1 MQILSYRTG
10 FSEEVFENV
19 KRVLAGKIPMNALNK
34 SQAMVPKD
42 CTVINNPVGSASVSW
57 FERDGKVLVSMPG
70 VPQEM
75 TAVMTES
82 VLPKLHERFQT
93 DVIMHQ
99 TFLVQHYPE
108 SVLAENWNRGRVLCQ
123 NVSNWHICLSWGLFV
138 LD

>member
-1 MQILSYRTG
+1 
-10 FSEEVFENV
+10 
-19 KRVLAGKIPMNALNK
+19 MNKLNK
-34 SQAMVPKD
+34 GQAMVPKN

-75 TAVMTES
+75 TTVMAES

-108 SVLAENWNRGRVLCQ
+108 SVLAEKLEAWEVALPDCIKLAYP
-123 NVSNWHICLSWGLFV
+123 VSYTHLYISSFKRILKNLISRRNYMTLSL
-138 LD
+138 